1 MNSKVNVTKTKLE
14 TIELLNQK
22 LTDAMMAA
30 LKTVHS
36 AASPDSTD
44 LEDLAFQR
52 KGQEVL
58 GRLMSPP
65 IGFSWEP
72 FSLDEM
78 PMAWVRPE
86 RGHDRSKVILYCHGG
101 GYTSGNLGYA
111 RVLAAKMASATG
123 CEVLAFQYRLAPEFP
138 YPAALEDAL
147 AAWEYLMHQG
157 WGARDIILAGDSA
170 GGNLALELTLALKE
184 QGRFLPGR
192 LVLFSPW
199 TDMTASGDSYKQRE
213 ELDPMLT
220 NRYIQSVRSAYAPDA
235 DYRQPCFSPL
245 FGDLTGF
252 PPTLIQVGEREIL
265 YSDSTRLQDALIAA
279 GVPCVLQSWPDMW
292 HVFQM
297 FPLKSA
303 GEAMTAVAD
312 FLHQLG

>member
-1 MNSKVNVTKTKLE
+1 MNLQPNNSPKTQEALE
-14 TIELLNQK
+14 RLNQK
-22 LTDAMMAA
+22 LADAMMAA

-36 AASPDSTD
+36 AASPDSMDQDD
-44 LEDLAFQR
+44 LNRQR

-72 FSLDEM
+72 FTRDGM

-86 RGHDRSKVILYCHGG
+86 RGHDRSHVILYCHGG

-111 RVLAAKMASATG
+111 RVLAAKMAGATG
-123 CEVLAFQYRLAPEFP
+123 CEVLAFQYRLAPEHP
-138 YPAALEDAL
+138 YPAALEDAM
-147 AAWEYLMHQG
+147 AAWDYLMYQG
-157 WGARDIILAGDSA
+157 WGAGQVILAGDSA
-170 GGNLALELTLALKE
+170 GGNLALELTLSLKE
-184 QGRFLPGR
+184 DGRLLPGR

-199 TDMTASGDSYKQRE
+199 TDMTASGDSYRQRA

-220 NRYIQSVRSAYAPDA
+220 QRYIYAVRGAYAPGA
-235 DYRQPCFSPL
+235 DYRQAQFSPV
-245 FGDLTGF
+245 FGDLAGL

-265 YSDSTRLQDALIAA
+265 YSDAQGLHRALIAA
-279 GVPCVLQSWPDMW
+279 RVPSVMQSWPDMW

-297 FPLKSA
+297 FPLKAA
-303 GEAMTAVAD
+303 GEAMGALED
-312 FLHQLG
+312 WLRQMG

>member
-1 MNSKVNVTKTKLE
+1 MNTTLNRPQE
-14 TIELLNQK
+14 TAERLNQK

-30 LKTVHS
+30 LKTVRS
-36 AASPDSTD
+36 TTSPDSMD
-44 LEDLAFQR
+44 AKDLAYQR

-72 FSLDEM
+72 FVLDGM

-86 RGHDRSKVILYCHGG
+86 RGHSHNNVILYCHGG
-101 GYTSGNLGYA
+101 GYTSGNPGYA

-147 AAWEYLMHQG
+147 KAWESLMHQG
-157 WGARDIILAGDSA
+157 WGAKNVILAGHSA
-170 GGNLALELTLALKE
+170 GGNLALELTLALKAE
-184 QGRFLPGR
+184 GRLLPGR

-199 TDMTASGDSYKQRE
+199 TDMTASGESYTQRE

-220 NRYIQSVRSAYAPDA
+220 NHYIQSVRRAYAPET
-235 DYRQPCFSPL
+235 DYSLPQFSPL
-245 FGDLTGF
+245 FADLSGL

-265 YSDSTRLQDALIAA
+265 YSDSKGLQQALISAE
-279 GVPCVLQSWPDMW
+279 VPCVLQSWPDMW

-303 GEAMTAVAD
+303 GEAMTAMAE
-312 FLHQLG
+312 FLRQLGC